1 LLERGECFILDLQK
15 RNKLDS
21 YFFIVCS
28 NLQISQNKGVKIV
41 EAIEVPQ
48 NVFEGEY
55 EEISIDFEALEKDH
69 WYKATV
75 LKKYLELGTIK
86 KLSEL
91 TEIPY
96 ITLQQT
102 ISQAKQII
110 LQNGEKYIKRINGKT
125 NSIFS

>member
-1 LLERGECFILDLQK
+1 
-15 RNKLDS
+15 
-21 YFFIVCS
+21 
-28 NLQISQNKGVKIV
+28 LQISQNKGVKIV

-96 ITLQQT
+96 ITLHKNFCKHHLCLK
-102 ISQAKQII
+102 SNASK
-110 LQNGEKYIKRINGKT
+110 
-125 NSIFS
+125 